1 MSIHFSY
8 TIEWKNSE
16 LLVVSSMN
24 IQFLH
29 HNNKGKNQEH
39 VVKFIYGHFIY
50 HPCNCQKH
58 TKKSILQKR
67 KVLQF
72 GKLTLRENKGS
83 NFPLVSFVGWR
94 LWKTT
99 FATSVL
105 GTLDVVT
112 FLVLTTFRKK
122 WNWKMKNWKLENEM
136 ILENF
141 NHQNDRGKIN
151 KIIKLLYLN
160 GFDCVIKDIGEEIKV
175 LYSLYG
181 L

>member
-1 MSIHFSY
+1 
-8 TIEWKNSE
+8 
-16 LLVVSSMN
+16 MN

-50 HPCNCQKH
+50 HPCNCQKQM
-58 TKKSILQKR
+58 KKSILQKR

-72 GKLTLRENKGS
+72 GKLTLRENKGF

-112 FLVLTTFRKK
+112 FLVLTTFGNYEGTLFDKTIY
-122 WNWKMKNWKLENEM
+122 MCVCKLVPFVNNTYWEKE
-136 ILENF
+136 
-141 NHQNDRGKIN
+141 
-151 KIIKLLYLN
+151 
-160 GFDCVIKDIGEEIKV
+160 IGIW
-175 LYSLYG
+175 SPQ
-181 L
+181 